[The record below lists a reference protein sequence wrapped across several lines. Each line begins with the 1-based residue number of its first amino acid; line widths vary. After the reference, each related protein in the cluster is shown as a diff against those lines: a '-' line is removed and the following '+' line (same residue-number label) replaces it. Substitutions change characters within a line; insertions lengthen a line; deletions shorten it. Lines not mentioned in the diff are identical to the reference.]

1 VIVNPPV
8 SAPAGVTNTTVVQA
22 SASCVSGRMVRV
34 ALHKKARKGS
44 IRYIG
49 AKGARS
55 VKAKRSQGR
64 LRATA
69 DFRGMTAQAGSYA
82 AVTVRE
88 KMQGEWHR
96 SARVF
101 KLC

>member
-1 VIVNPPV
+1 VP
-8 SAPAGVTNTTVVQA
+8 
-22 SASCVSGRMVRV
+22 
-34 ALHKKARKGS
+34 
-44 IRYIG
+44 
-49 AKGARS
+49 
-55 VKAKRSQGR
+55 
-64 LRATA
+64 RATA
-69 DFRGMTAQAGSYA
+69 DFRGMTAQAGSYV